1 MNDIDIDN
9 DITHADVQR
18 ALSGPQGPLMIG
30 NRVVSDRLLY
40 KLARELGHAR
50 TCSGLRHNQVAGMMG
65 TSGSAISRLER
76 AAGPRPS
83 LTSLER
89 YADVVGCYLEV
100 RLIPLFTL
108 DWLVAMKRQRW

>member
-1 MNDIDIDN
+1 
-9 DITHADVQR
+9 
-18 ALSGPQGPLMIG
+18 
-30 NRVVSDRLLY
+30 
-40 KLARELGHAR
+40 
-50 TCSGLRHNQVAGMMG
+50 MMG